1 MKQVSTP
8 PLGVQILSVGF
19 GPKLAR
25 AIGVNFPC
33 QVRSTP
39 LASGARNTVTC
50 PAGSKR
56 RLGVHCKSV
65 AAKSST
71 MKGAKAL
78 ASKYDQRRCRTA
90 NGNER
95 RVREGLLC
103 SGPRNLLSIDR
114 WKLRQGGSLGRALV
128 FWAVTSPSDV
138 TGHATFVTNR
148 GRSRDAGGGSSV
160 PGG

>member
-1 MKQVSTP
+1 M
-8 PLGVQILSVGF
+8 I
-19 GPKLAR
+19 
-25 AIGVNFPC
+25 
-33 QVRSTP
+33 
-39 LASGARNTVTC
+39 
-50 PAGSKR
+50 

-90 NGNER
+90 KENER
-95 RVREGLLC
+95 RVREELLC
-103 SGPRNLLSIDR
+103 SAPGNLRSIDR

-138 TGHATFVTNR
+138 TGCATFVTNR

-160 PGG
+160 PGGEKTRVFSPINRVIQIPETGRVSSVKAAEAGGHIARQ